1 MTDEVAARDGHTD
14 MAIQPHDAAGWAEP
28 ALGRAQ
34 DQAQGRV
41 ADRSDPTADSI
52 VLAATR
58 ALLRV
63 DSRDEAVGVLH
74 AAVVELGGWVVP
86 ADLADGDAIP
96 IEVSLGV
103 GEPQVVR
110 GGGAAT
116 DLRLARHL
124 PTLLGDT
131 MWVAARCDRIAQQVL
146 YATVDPVTGVAARG
160 EIERRLESASVGD
173 VVCLLDLDEFK
184 NVNDT
189 LGHIA
194 GDDALHLFGSLLRST
209 MRDADF
215 VGRYGGDEFMVIME
229 AAPPDVARRR
239 MRTLA
244 IAWASE
250 DIHQS
255 TVSVGLAPVDD
266 LGATVAR
273 SAADR
278 ALYRA
283 KRLGR
288 NQVAVAT
295 PEEYVSHER
304 VTRPYQLS
312 QSVMGSIPK

>member
-1 MTDEVAARDGHTD
+1 
-14 MAIQPHDAAGWAEP
+14 
-28 ALGRAQ
+28 
-34 DQAQGRV
+34 
-41 ADRSDPTADSI
+41 
-52 VLAATR
+52 
-58 ALLRV
+58 V
-63 DSRDEAVGVLH
+63 DSREEAIGVLQ

-86 ADLADGDAIP
+86 DRMADADAIAFD
-96 IEVSLGV
+96 VSLGV
-103 GEPQVVR
+103 GVPQVVR
-110 GGGAAT
+110 GGDAAT

-124 PTLLGDT
+124 PTLVGDT
-131 MWVAARCDRIAQQVL
+131 RWVAARCDRIAQQIL

-160 EIERRLESASVGD
+160 EIELRLESASVGD
-173 VVCLLDLDEFK
+173 IVCLLDLDEFK

-229 AAPPDVARRR
+229 AVPPDVARRR
-239 MRTLA
+239 MLSLA
-244 IAWASE
+244 TAWASE

-255 TVSVGLAPVDD
+255 TVSVGLASIDD
-266 LGATVAR
+266 RGATVAR

-283 KRLGR
+283 KGLGR
-288 NQVAVAT
+288 NQVALAT
-295 PEEYVSHER
+295 PEEYVSHAR
-304 VTRPYQLS
+304 VTRSYQLS

>member
-1 MTDEVAARDGHTD
+1 MTDEVAARDSSTD
-14 MAIQPHDAAGWAEP
+14 MEIQPHDATGWAEP

-34 DQAQGRV
+34 DQVEGRV
-41 ADRSDPTADSI
+41 ADRRDLLAESV

-74 AAVVELGGWVVP
+74 AAVVGLGGWVEP
-86 ADLADGDAIP
+86 ARLADADVIP
-96 IEVSLGV
+96 VEVSLGV
-103 GEPQVVR
+103 GEPRTAR
-110 GGGAAT
+110 GGDAAT
-116 DLRLARHL
+116 NLRLARHL
-124 PTLLGDT
+124 PTLVGDT
-131 MWVAARCDRIAQQVL
+131 RCVAARCDRIAQQVL
-146 YATVDPVTGVAARG
+146 YATVDPVTGVSSRG
-160 EIERRLESASVGD
+160 EIERRLDSASVGD
-173 VVCLLDLDEFK
+173 VVCLLDLDGFK

-194 GDDALHLFGSLLRST
+194 GDDALHLFGSLLRSM

-229 AAPPDVARRR
+229 AVPPDVARKR
-239 MRTLA
+239 MRTLTT
-244 IAWASE
+244 AWASE

-255 TVSVGLAPVDD
+255 TVSAGLASVDD
-266 LGATVAR
+266 LGAGVAR

-283 KRLGR
+283 KRLGG

-295 PEEYVSHER
+295 PEEYVSHDR
-304 VTRPYQLS
+304 VTRSYQLS
-312 QSVMGSIPK
+312 QSVTGSIPK

>member
-1 MTDEVAARDGHTD
+1 M
-14 MAIQPHDAAGWAEP
+14 
-28 ALGRAQ
+28 
-34 DQAQGRV
+34 
-41 ADRSDPTADSI
+41 
-52 VLAATR
+52 LAATR

-63 DSRDEAVGVLH
+63 DSRDAAVEVLH

-86 ADLADGDAIP
+86 ADLAHGDAIP
-96 IEVSLGV
+96 IEVSLGI

-131 MWVAARCDRIAQQVL
+131 MWVAARCDRVAQQVL

-184 NVNDT
+184 HVNDT

-229 AAPPDVARRR
+229 AVPPDVAQRR
-239 MRTLA
+239 MRTLTT
-244 IAWASE
+244 AWASE

-266 LGATVAR
+266 LGASVAR

-295 PEEYVSHER
+295 PDEYVSHER

-312 QSVMGSIPK
+312 QSVIGSIPK